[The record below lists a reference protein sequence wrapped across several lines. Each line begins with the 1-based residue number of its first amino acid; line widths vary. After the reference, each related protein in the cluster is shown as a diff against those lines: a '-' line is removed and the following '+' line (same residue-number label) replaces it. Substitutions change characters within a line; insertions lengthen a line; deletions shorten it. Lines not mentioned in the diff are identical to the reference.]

1 MSVSSEV
8 VSIRDQDVE
17 IAEGDLLCTH
27 CTNWW
32 AWAVGV
38 ANGGISHVSTV
49 VRVQG
54 RLVAVSVCS
63 GQWKDESGRVWPD
76 GITVEP
82 LYLFADKAYD
92 AFWVASP
99 TTPRTE
105 AQLVRLRLAVAE
117 LLKQNAGKHGE
128 VYDTMTEFAHSC
140 FGLPRASDRQ
150 WHCGELAAELCKVQ
164 GEWPPNATT
173 SVPLTTLVARFGTM
187 RRIY

>member
-8 VSIRDQDVE
+8 VRIRGQDVE

-27 CTNWW
+27 CNNWW

-38 ANGGISHVSTV
+38 ANGGISHVNTV

-54 RLVAVSVCS
+54 RLVALSVCY
-63 GQWKDESGRVWPD
+63 GQWRDEAGHVWPD

-82 LYLFADKAYD
+82 LYLFGDRAYD
-92 AFWVASP
+92 AFWVVSP
-99 TTPRTE
+99 AAPRTE
-105 AQLVRLRLAVAE
+105 AQLARLRLAVAE
-117 LLKQNAGKHGE
+117 LLRKNAGKHSE
-128 VYDTMTEFAHSC
+128 VYDSMTEFAHSC
-140 FGLPRASDRQ
+140 FGLQRASRRR

-173 SVPLTTLVARFGTM
+173 SVPLTTLVSRFGTM